1 MLTSLV
7 LLLVV
12 RVAWAKPGK
21 LGWKYN
27 SVPQCP
33 PVSRAL
39 CAGLSLAYPGDRH
52 LLLCAFGREAAG
64 AGSLPTRRWRVLAG
78 ARRSLAVPALS
89 TLCRSLMLAIHS
101 LDSGRLGFPG
111 CCWTRVVRD
120 VRLWSS

>member
-39 CAGLSLAYPGDRH
+39 CAGLWLILVIATFYSARSAGRQQGPGPCFYAGGGCWLERAGVSRCRHFQRCVAHLCYPFI
-52 LLLCAFGREAAG
+52 L
-64 AGSLPTRRWRVLAG
+64 
-78 ARRSLAVPALS
+78 
-89 TLCRSLMLAIHS
+89 
-101 LDSGRLGFPG
+101 
-111 CCWTRVVRD
+111 
-120 VRLWSS
+120 